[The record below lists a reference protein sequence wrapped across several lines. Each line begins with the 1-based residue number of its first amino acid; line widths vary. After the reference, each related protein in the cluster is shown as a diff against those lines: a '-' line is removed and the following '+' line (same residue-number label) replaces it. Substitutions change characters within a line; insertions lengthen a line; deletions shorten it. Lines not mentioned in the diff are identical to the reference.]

1 MQEIGGNRLNSYF
14 SFAGSPKRRIQI
26 EIAIKDKGIV
36 LRVEGQIQKK
46 KKMCK
51 GSGTKR
57 IEINQVFTDLSQT
70 NYIEWCTIG
79 FTQILVEQTN
89 NNTLRA

>member
-1 MQEIGGNRLNSYF
+1 
-14 SFAGSPKRRIQI
+14 
-26 EIAIKDKGIV
+26 
-36 LRVEGQIQKK
+36 
-46 KKMCK
+46 MCK

>member
-46 KKMCK
+46 KKKCAK
-51 GSGTKR
+51 EVGQK
-57 IEINQVFTDLSQT
+57 E
-70 NYIEWCTIG
+70 
-79 FTQILVEQTN
+79 
-89 NNTLRA
+89 